1 MVRWAGTPKA
11 TRTRATCRMFLI
23 TSRKAEGPL
32 HQIVEGLQADLGP
45 MDSPTEVHRS
55 TEIME
60 VTPTISLHFK
70 VTSRLRKSCSRSL
83 DPMDHQEAQEWT
95 TTAASRTPE
104 LSTTSSRA
112 QPTMAQ
118 AATTTIGSMAM
129 TGDLPVVRTSTTI
142 TTIEVAEDTPEM
154 ARPAWAAVPKATEAA
169 SCIALAPI
177 TTTETSVQ
185 DLQEEARWVAVVP
198 ETATLAVIA
207 MMTAAVTLSA
217 AIDARAKGI
226 GPKNARSHPKTTAV
240 ASEAMAAAA
249 AMEVPRAICSNRF
262 EARTSVGVVAPD

>member
-1 MVRWAGTPKA
+1 
-11 TRTRATCRMFLI
+11 MFLI

-32 HQIVEGLQADLGP
+32 HQIVEGLQVDLGP
-45 MDSPTEVHRS
+45 MDSPMEVHRN

-60 VTPTISLHFK
+60 VTPTISLHSK
-70 VTSRLRKSCSRSL
+70 VTSHLCKSCSRAL
-83 DPMDHQEAQEWT
+83 DPMDHQEAREWT
-95 TTAASRTPE
+95 TTAASRTLE

-129 TGDLPVVRTSTTI
+129 TGDLQVVRTSTTI
-142 TTIEVAEDTPEM
+142 TTIEVVEDTPEM
-154 ARPAWAAVPKATEAA
+154 VRPAWVAVRKATEAA

-185 DLQEEARWVAVVP
+185 DLQEEARWVAVP
-198 ETATLAVIA
+198 ETATLVVIA

-240 ASEAMAAAA
+240 ASEAMAEKVAIEVA
-249 AMEVPRAICSNRF
+249 AMEVLRAICNNRF
-262 EARTSVGVVAPD
+262 EARTSTVVVAPD